1 MGWNSSVF
9 PLLIVYSSSGTP
21 TGFFQYSPA
30 PGIGTLVASLT
41 ESSKDPYG
49 NAAIPGG
56 LATYNN
62 SAGQAVLSAS
72 NGLFLYTGS
81 LATGWTI
88 STVSFNL
95 GSNGLSATAAFNLEE
110 VVAPAAVSAGPWL
123 YGSTAGH
130 LEIVSDT
137 TNGDGNTYDAERLF
151 LHGTALPQAISS
163 ITPATITGCS
173 KTNLGL
179 GRYRYKAYISF
190 HGAAAAGTARFCI
203 AGTLVTSS
211 FDIAA
216 MFITNTGV
224 ANNGTSAT
232 FGSGGFVQSPTL
244 TTGANLAFIE
254 GEFVVSTAGSVA
266 LQAFEGTSGDAFNVD
281 NVKFDLWPV
290 VAS

>member
-9 PLLIVYSSSGTP
+9 PLLIVYSSGGTP

-30 PGIGTLVASLT
+30 PGVGTLVASLT
-41 ESSKDPYG
+41 EASKDPYG

-62 SAGQAVLSAS
+62 SAGQAVLVAS

-81 LATGWTI
+81 LSTHWTL
-88 STVSFNL
+88 STVAFTL
-95 GSNGLSATAAFNLEE
+95 GSNGLSATSPLNLEE
-110 VVAPAAVSAGPWL
+110 IAVPAAITAGPWIF
-123 YGSTAGH
+123 GNTSGH
-130 LEIVSDT
+130 LEAVSDT
-137 TNGDGNTYDAERLF
+137 TNGDGNSYDVERLF

-163 ITPATITGCS
+163 VTPATITGCS

-244 TTGANLAFIE
+244 TTGANIAYIE
-254 GEFVVSTAGSVA
+254 GELVVSTAGSVL
-266 LQAFEGTSGDAFNVD
+266 LQAFEGTTGDAFTVD
-281 NVKFDLWPV
+281 NCKFDLFPV